1 MVFSMN
7 KKERQQLILDIIEQ
21 YEISTQ
27 EELTKKLNEAG
38 KNISQ
43 ATISRDIKE
52 LNLIKSDGKGVKSK
66 YVRFSCQQMSGKAVD
81 LFKSITLSISHVN
94 NLIVIK
100 TLSGHGSAAAA
111 VVDGMNFPQVMGTI
125 AGDDTILVITHSE
138 YDAQMIVKSLRVI

>member
-1 MVFSMN
+1 MT
-7 KKERQQLILDIIEQ
+7 KKERHQLILSLIEEN
-21 YEISTQ
+21 EISTQ
-27 EELTKKLNEAG
+27 EELTQKINQAG

-66 YVRFSCQQMSGKAVD
+66 YVKFCAQQLSGKTID
-81 LFKSITLSISHVN
+81 LFKSITVSISPVN

-111 VVDGMNFPQVMGTI
+111 AIDGMNFPQVMGTI
-125 AGDDTILVITHSE
+125 AGDDTILVITHNE
-138 YDAQMIVKSLRVI
+138 NEAQMIVKSLRVI